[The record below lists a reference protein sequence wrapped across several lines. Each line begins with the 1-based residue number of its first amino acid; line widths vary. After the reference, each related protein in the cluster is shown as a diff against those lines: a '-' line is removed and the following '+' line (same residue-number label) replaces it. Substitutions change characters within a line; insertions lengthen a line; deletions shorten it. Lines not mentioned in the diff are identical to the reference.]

1 MTTATKG
8 NTVKIHYTGKLQDG
22 TVFDS
27 SRDREPL
34 EFTVGEGQL
43 ISGFENAVDGMEEGE
58 EKSVTLKPDEAYG
71 QPREELVAEFK
82 KSDFP
87 DHINPQEGMMLQL
100 KNENQQPMNVQ
111 VTDVSDE
118 KVTLDGNHPLAGK
131 DLTFDI
137 ELVEVEDE

>member
-1 MTTATKG
+1 MTTANKG

-34 EFTVGEGQL
+34 EFKVGEGKL

-58 EKSVTLKPDEAYG
+58 EKSVTLKPEEAYG
-71 QPREELVAEFK
+71 QPREELVAEFN

-137 ELVEVEDE
+137 ELVEVQDK